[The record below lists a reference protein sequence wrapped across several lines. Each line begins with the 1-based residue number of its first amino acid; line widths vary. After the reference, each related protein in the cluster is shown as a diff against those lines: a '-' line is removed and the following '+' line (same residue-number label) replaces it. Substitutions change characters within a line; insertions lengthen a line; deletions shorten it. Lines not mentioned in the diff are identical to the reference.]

1 MFINLRYIYIYIYIY
16 VNWKLPIEVCMDFLT
31 VPVGGKMIELC
42 CKSSV
47 YSCNA
52 QYELS
57 SHELFIFWQVELCVK
72 ILSDIMELL
81 FRSDIG
87 PTGPDV
93 KEIMLTILRT
103 VIQSTIAMDRESPL
117 VVSL

>member
-1 MFINLRYIYIYIYIY
+1 M
-16 VNWKLPIEVCMDFLT
+16 CTDFLT
-31 VPVGGKMIELC
+31 VPARGKMIELC
-42 CKSSV
+42 FKISV

-52 QYELS
+52 QYVLS
-57 SHELFIFWQVELCVK
+57 SHELFIFRQVDLCVK

-87 PTGPDV
+87 STGQDV
-93 KEIMLTILRT
+93 KEIMLTVLRT
-103 VIQSTIAMDRESPL
+103 VIQTTIAMDRERPL

>member
-1 MFINLRYIYIYIYIY
+1 MKVSNRNI
-16 VNWKLPIEVCMDFLT
+16 DGFLT
-31 VPVGGKMIELC
+31 IPAGGKMIELC
-42 CKSSV
+42 FKINV

-52 QYELS
+52 QCELS
-57 SHELFIFWQVELCVK
+57 SHELFIFRQVELCVK

-81 FRSDIG
+81 FRRDIG
-87 PTGPDV
+87 PTGADI

-103 VIQSTIAMDRESPL
+103 VIQTTIAMDRESPL

>member
-1 MFINLRYIYIYIYIY
+1 
-16 VNWKLPIEVCMDFLT
+16 MDFLT
-31 VPVGGKMIELC
+31 VPAGGKMIVLC
-42 CKSSV
+42 VKISV

-52 QYELS
+52 QHELS
-57 SHELFIFWQVELCVK
+57 SHEIFIFRQVETCVK

-87 PTGPDV
+87 PTGPDI
-93 KEIMLTILRT
+93 KDIMLTVLRT
-103 VIQSTIAMDRESPL
+103 VIQTTIAMDRESPL

>member
-1 MFINLRYIYIYIYIY
+1 
-16 VNWKLPIEVCMDFLT
+16 MDFLT

>member
-1 MFINLRYIYIYIYIY
+1 
-16 VNWKLPIEVCMDFLT
+16 MDFLT
-31 VPVGGKMIELC
+31 VTACGKMIVLC
-42 CKSSV
+42 FKISV
-47 YSCNA
+47 CSCNA

-57 SHELFIFWQVELCVK
+57 SHELFIFWQVDLCVK

-81 FRSDIG
+81 FRRDIG

-93 KEIMLTILRT
+93 EEIMLTVLRT
-103 VIQSTIAMDRESPL
+103 VIQTTIAMDRESPL

>member
-1 MFINLRYIYIYIYIY
+1 
-16 VNWKLPIEVCMDFLT
+16 
-31 VPVGGKMIELC
+31 
-42 CKSSV
+42 
-47 YSCNA
+47 
-52 QYELS
+52 
-57 SHELFIFWQVELCVK
+57 VK

-93 KEIMLTILRT
+93 QEIMLTVLRT
-103 VIQSTIAMDRESPL
+103 VIQTTIAMDRESPL